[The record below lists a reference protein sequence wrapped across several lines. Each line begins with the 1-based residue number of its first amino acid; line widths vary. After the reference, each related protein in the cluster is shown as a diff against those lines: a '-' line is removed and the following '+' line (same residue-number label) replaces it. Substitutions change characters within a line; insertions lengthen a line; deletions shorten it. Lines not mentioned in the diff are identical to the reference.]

1 MKIND
6 VLQPVF
12 KEIGVS
18 LIDMK
23 LEFGKTSNGEI
34 LLADEISPDTCRLW
48 DDKTNDKLDKD
59 VFRRNLGNLT
69 DVYEIILIPTRRIIK
84 MKKVKVY
91 VTLRESVLD
100 PQGSAVMGALHS
112 MDYNEV
118 SDVRI
123 GKFLE
128 LQIEESDR
136 DLDTIVKEMC
146 EKLLTNT
153 VIEDYRL

>member
-1 MKIND
+1 
-6 VLQPVF
+6 
-12 KEIGVS
+12 
-18 LIDMK
+18 
-23 LEFGKTSNGEI
+23 
-34 LLADEISPDTCRLW
+34 
-48 DDKTNDKLDKD
+48 
-59 VFRRNLGNLT
+59 
-69 DVYEIILIPTRRIIK
+69 

-112 MDYNEV
+112 MNYKEV

-136 DLDTIVKEMC
+136 DLDTTVKEMC

-153 VIEDYRL
+153 VIEDYRYEVEEVTGK